1 MKISTMDKAYK
12 ALVTIP
18 AWQQKLLSD
27 SGNFTNSIDSV
38 AAAYSNVPMIYRAVK
53 MRCDALSSVPIHI
66 YKNDNEVDW
75 PFPCDMCD
83 LIWRMEAD
91 LLGAGFSTV
100 LKLRNRV
107 RVLDLQRLN
116 PFTVAIH
123 YDNAN
128 GLTFSQAGKVWPE
141 SDMVYIKEFSYSDDL
156 TSGISTVQACLNDA
170 GLMNYQTR
178 FASRFFE
185 AGAMPIVLVSADGLI
200 EEEKQRIQ
208 NFFSKLASGVGNAW
222 RALATR
228 TKLTPE
234 VVSQDLDKMTMP
246 ELYAQATK
254 NIANAFGIP
263 VNMFSGDDNYAS
275 ADSHRMRFWQDTV
288 RPRGRIV
295 EEALNRQVLKPM
307 GLRME
312 FAFDEMDIFQE
323 DETQRAQAFSLYVG
337 AGVNPMVAKEMLG
350 IESNTDIPFM
360 APQPEPIETEKPLDV
375 TVDATAEFEKWERKA
390 LKRIKDGKSA
400 DCQFDSELIPLA
412 IQDEIHAALKL
423 CVEPDEV
430 KRVFGGEYES
440 PQDIGLYKELK
451 RANELLERSL
461 MDKPEFHITVNTK
474 DVDEPITEPA

>member
-53 MRCDALSSVPIHI
+53 MRCDALSSVPIRI

-75 PFPCDMCD
+75 PFPCDMRD

-91 LLGAGFSTV
+91 LLGAGVSTV

-222 RALATR
+222 RVLATR

-288 RPRGRIV
+288 RPRGRLV
-295 EEALNRQVLKPM
+295 EAALNRQVLEPM

-323 DETQRAQAFSLYVG
+323 DEAQRAQAFSIYVN
-337 AGVNPMVAKEMLG
+337 AGVNPMVAKDMLG
-350 IESNTDIPFM
+350 IESNTDLPFM

-375 TVDATAEFEKWERKA
+375 TAEFEKWERKA
-390 LKRIKDGKSA
+390 LKRLKDGKTA
-400 DCQFDSELIPLA
+400 DCAFDSELIPLA

-423 CVEPDEV
+423 CIEADEV
-430 KRVFGGEYES
+430 RRVFGGEYES
-440 PQDIGLYKELK
+440 PQNIGLYKELK
-451 RANELLERSL
+451 RANDLLEKSL
-461 MDKPEFHITVNTK
+461 MDKPEINITVNTK
-474 DVDEPITEPA
+474 DGDEPITEPA

>member
-1 MKISTMDKAYK
+1 MAETYK
-12 ALVTIP
+12 AITNIP
-18 AWQQKLLSD
+18 GWVDLLTSD
-27 SGNFTNSIDSV
+27 GVPDSI
-38 AAAYSNVPMIYRAVK
+38 AALYSRVPILYRAIQL
-53 MRCDALSSVPIHI
+53 RCDALSSVPIHI

-323 DETQRAQAFSLYVG
+323 DETQRAQAFSLYVE

-360 APQPEPIETEKPLDV
+360 APQPEPIETEKPLDA
-375 TVDATAEFEKWERKA
+375 TVDVTAEFEKWERKA

>member
-1 MKISTMDKAYK
+1 MKLSTMQKATK
-12 ALVTIP
+12 ALVTLP
-18 AWQQKLLSD
+18 AWQQQALAD
-27 SGNFTNSIDSV
+27 AGNFTNSISSV
-38 AAAYSNVPMIYRAVK
+38 AEAYSQVPLIYRAVK
-53 MRCDALSSVPIHI
+53 MRCDALSSVPVHI

-75 PFPCDMCD
+75 PFPCDMRD

-91 LLGAGFSTV
+91 LLGAGVSTV

-116 PFTVAIH
+116 PFTVTIH

-141 SDMVYIKEFSYSDDL
+141 SDMVYVKEFSYSDDV
-156 TSGISTVQACLNDA
+156 TSGASTVQACLNDA

-185 AGAMPIVLVSADGLI
+185 NGAMPIILISADGTLV
-200 EEEKQRIQ
+200 EDETKRIQ

-222 RALATR
+222 RVLATR

-246 ELYAQATK
+246 ELYQQATS

-263 VNMFSGDDNYAS
+263 VTMFMGDDNYAS
-275 ADSHRMRFWQDTV
+275 ADSHRMGFWQDV
-288 RPRGRIV
+288 IRPRAKLI
-295 EEALNRQVLKPM
+295 ESALNRQLFKSL
-307 GLRME
+307 GME
-312 FAFDEMDIFQE
+312 LEFSFDEMDIFQT
-323 DETQRAQAFSLYVG
+323 DEVERASAFATYIN
-337 AGVNPMVAKEMLG
+337 AGVNPEVVKEMLG
-350 IESNTDIPFM
+350 IDAPDDMPFM
-360 APQPEPIETEKPLDV
+360 AEKPEPVEVESPLDV
-375 TVDATAEFEKWERKA
+375 TAEFEKWERKA

>member
-53 MRCDALSSVPIHI
+53 MRCDALSSVPIRI

-75 PFPCDMCD
+75 PFPCDMRD
-83 LIWRMEAD
+83 LIWRVEAD
-91 LLGAGFSTV
+91 LLGAGVSTV

-200 EEEKQRIQ
+200 EDEKQRIQ

-222 RALATR
+222 RVLATR

-288 RPRGRIV
+288 RPRGRLV
-295 EEALNRQVLKPM
+295 EAALNRQVLEPM

-323 DETQRAQAFSLYVG
+323 DEAQRAQAFSIYVN
-337 AGVNPMVAKEMLG
+337 AGVNPMVAKDMLG
-350 IESNTDIPFM
+350 IESNTDLPFM
-360 APQPEPIETEKPLDV
+360 APQPESIETEKPLDV
-375 TVDATAEFEKWERKA
+375 TAEFEKWERKA
-390 LKRIKDGKSA
+390 LKRLKDGKSA

-423 CVEPDEV
+423 CIEADEV
-430 KRVFGGEYES
+430 RRVFGGEYES
-440 PQDIGLYKELK
+440 PQNIGLYKELK
-451 RANELLERSL
+451 RANDLLEKSL
-461 MDKPEFHITVNTK
+461 MDKPEINITVNTK
-474 DVDEPITEPA
+474 DGDEPITEPA

>member
-1 MKISTMDKAYK
+1 MKISTIDKAYK

-75 PFPCDMCD
+75 PFPCDMRD

-91 LLGAGFSTV
+91 LLGAGVSTV

-128 GLTFSQAGKVWPE
+128 GLTFSQSGKVWPE

-156 TSGISTVQACLNDA
+156 TSGISTVRACLNDA

-222 RALATR
+222 RVLATR

-275 ADSHRMRFWQDTV
+275 ADSHRMQFWQDTV

-295 EEALNRQVLKPM
+295 EAALNRQVLKPI
-307 GLRME
+307 GLHME

-323 DETQRAQAFSLYVG
+323 DETQRAQAFSMYVN
-337 AGVNPMVAKEMLG
+337 AGVNPLVAKEILG
-350 IESNTDIPFM
+350 IEADENMPFM
-360 APQPEPIETEKPLDV
+360 AEKPEADEKENPLDV
-375 TVDATAEFEKWERKA
+375 TAEFERWERKS
-390 LKRIKDGKSA
+390 LKRLKEGKTA

>member
-185 AGAMPIVLVSADGLI
+185 AGAMPIVLVSAEGLI
-200 EEEKQRIQ
+200 EEEKKRIQ

-222 RALATR
+222 RVLATR

-246 ELYAQATK
+246 ELYQQATS

-263 VNMFSGDDNYAS
+263 VTMFMGDDNYAS
-275 ADSHRMRFWQDTV
+275 ADSHRMTFWQDV
-288 RPRGRIV
+288 IRPRARLI
-295 EEALNRQVLKPM
+295 ESALNRQLFKPL
-307 GLRME
+307 GME
-312 FAFDEMDIFQE
+312 LEFSFDEMDIFQT
-323 DETQRAQAFSLYVG
+323 DEVERASAFATYVN
-337 AGVNPMVAKEMLG
+337 AGVNPEVVKEMLG
-350 IESNTDIPFM
+350 IDAPEDIPFM
-360 APQPEPIETEKPLDV
+360 APKPEPVEVEAPLDV
-375 TVDATAEFEKWERKA
+375 TAEFEKWERKA
-390 LKRIKDGKSA
+390 LKRLKEGKTA
-400 DCQFDSELIPLA
+400 DCEFDSELIPLGV
-412 IQDEIHAALKL
+412 QDEIHNALKL
-423 CVEPDEV
+423 CIEPEEV
-430 KRVFGGEYES
+430 KRVFGGGFES
-440 PQDIGLYKELK
+440 HEDIGLYKELK
-451 RANELLERSL
+451 RANELLERAL
-461 MDKPEFHITVNTK
+461 MDKPEIHVTVNTK
-474 DVDEPITEPA
+474 DADEPDAKPE

>member
-1 MKISTMDKAYK
+1 
-12 ALVTIP
+12 
-18 AWQQKLLSD
+18 
-27 SGNFTNSIDSV
+27 
-38 AAAYSNVPMIYRAVK
+38 
-53 MRCDALSSVPIHI
+53 
-66 YKNDNEVDW
+66 
-75 PFPCDMCD
+75 
-83 LIWRMEAD
+83 
-91 LLGAGFSTV
+91 
-100 LKLRNRV
+100 
-107 RVLDLQRLN
+107 
-116 PFTVAIH
+116 
-123 YDNAN
+123 
-128 GLTFSQAGKVWPE
+128 FSQAGKVWPE

-275 ADSHRMRFWQDTV
+275 ADSHRMQFWQDTV

-323 DETQRAQAFSLYVG
+323 DETQRAQAFSLYVE

-375 TVDATAEFEKWERKA
+375 TVDVTAEFEKWERKA

>member
-38 AAAYSNVPMIYRAVK
+38 AAAYANVPMIYRAVK
-53 MRCDALSSVPIHI
+53 MRADALSSVPIVI
-66 YKNDNEVDW
+66 SKGDTEKPW
-75 PFPCDMCD
+75 PFPCDLRQ
-83 LIWRMEAD
+83 LIWNIEAD
-91 LLGAGFSTV
+91 LLGAGISTV

-141 SDMVYIKEFSYSDDL
+141 SDMVYIKEFSYTDDL
-156 TSGISTVQACLNDA
+156 TSGASTVQACLNDA

-200 EEEKQRIQ
+200 EDEKERIQ

-222 RALATR
+222 RVLATR

-275 ADSHRMRFWQDTV
+275 ADSHRMQFWQDTV

-295 EEALNRQVLKPM
+295 EAALNRQVLEPM

-323 DETQRAQAFSLYVG
+323 DESQRAQAFSLYVE

-350 IESNTDIPFM
+350 IESNTDLPFM

-375 TVDATAEFEKWERKA
+375 TAEFEKWERKA

-423 CVEPDEV
+423 CIEADEV

-451 RANELLERSL
+451 RANDLLEKSL
-461 MDKPEFHITVNTK
+461 MDKPEINITVNTK
-474 DVDEPITEPA
+474 GEDEPITEPA

>member
-53 MRCDALSSVPIHI
+53 MRCDALSSVPIRI

-75 PFPCDMCD
+75 PFPCDMRD
-83 LIWRMEAD
+83 LIWRVEAD
-91 LLGAGFSTV
+91 LLGAGVSTV

-200 EEEKQRIQ
+200 EDEKERIQ

-222 RALATR
+222 RVLATR

-288 RPRGRIV
+288 RPRGRLV
-295 EEALNRQVLKPM
+295 EAALNRQVLEPM

-323 DETQRAQAFSLYVG
+323 DEAQRAQAFSVYVG
-337 AGVNPMVAKEMLG
+337 AGVNPMVAKDMLG
-350 IESNTDIPFM
+350 IESNTDLPFM
-360 APQPEPIETEKPLDV
+360 APQPEPIETDKPLDV
-375 TVDATAEFEKWERKA
+375 TAEFEKWERKA
-390 LKRIKDGKSA
+390 LKRLKEGKTA

-423 CVEPDEV
+423 CIEPDEV
-430 KRVFGGEYES
+430 RRVFGGEYES
-440 PQDIGLYKELK
+440 PQNIGLYKELK
-451 RANELLERSL
+451 RANDLLEKSL
-461 MDKPEFHITVNTK
+461 MDKPEINITVNTK
-474 DVDEPITEPA
+474 DGDEPITEPA

>member
-222 RALATR
+222 RVLATR

-275 ADSHRMRFWQDTV
+275 ADSHRMQFWQDTV

-307 GLRME
+307 GLRMD

-323 DETQRAQAFSLYVG
+323 DETQRAQAFSLYVE

-375 TVDATAEFEKWERKA
+375 TAEFEKWERKA

-451 RANELLERSL
+451 RANDLLEKSL
-461 MDKPEFHITVNTK
+461 MDKPEINITVNTK
-474 DVDEPITEPA
+474 GGDEPITEPA